1 MTRLPS
7 GVIVA
12 ALENYSPIS
21 RVAVVYNA
29 GPRYEPIGQ
38 LGLTHCLRSAS
49 NLSSQKASAFGI
61 ARSLQQ
67 IGASLSCTTTREQ
80 MYYNVTCKRDE
91 LSTAV
96 QFLADVAV
104 APAFKPW
111 ELETLTRRLNLDL
124 EVLRQ
129 NPSAQ
134 LVEALHKA
142 AFRDTL
148 GRSLFMSADRIG
160 TFSPENLE
168 NFVKSHYV
176 SGNVVVAG
184 VGVNQD
190 ELVKFAS
197 KMHFSQ
203 GSAPATDA
211 SKAKYYGGELRVETR
226 NKLVH
231 AAIVTEGTS
240 LSSDNLLTTSLLGV
254 ALGTSPLVQYSSGV
268 ATSKLNKA
276 ISAATKSDFAASYLN
291 AMYSD
296 TGLFGVQVV
305 ANSQEIGKVL
315 KAVVGAMGQLT
326 KTGLTDQE
334 LQTAKRKLKASL
346 RLFYDDGA
354 TMLEG
359 LAAEALIVGDVTSL
373 DALDKSIDAISLDAI
388 NKVAKK
394 IINGKPTLAAVG
406 DLSNTPYLDELL

>member
-1 MTRLPS
+1 
-7 GVIVA
+7 
-12 ALENYSPIS
+12 
-21 RVAVVYNA
+21 
-29 GPRYEPIGQ
+29 
-38 LGLTHCLRSAS
+38 
-49 NLSSQKASAFGI
+49 
-61 ARSLQQ
+61 
-67 IGASLSCTTTREQ
+67 

-96 QFLADVAV
+96 QLLADVAV

-111 ELETLTRRLNLDL
+111 ELETLTRRLILDL
-124 EVLRQ
+124 ELLRQ

-142 AFRDTL
+142 AYRDSL

-168 NFVKSHYV
+168 NFVKSHHV

-184 VGVNQD
+184 VGVNQE

-203 GSAPATDA
+203 GSTPASDA
-211 SKAKYYGGELRVETR
+211 SKAKYHGGELRVETR

-231 AAIVTEGTS
+231 AAIVTEGMS
-240 LSSDNLLTTSLLGV
+240 LSSGDLLTASLLGV
-254 ALGTSPLVQYSSGV
+254 ALGTTPLVQYSSGV

-296 TGLFGVQVV
+296 SGLFGVQVV

-346 RLFYDDGA
+346 RLCYDDGA
-354 TMLEG
+354 STLEG
-359 LAAEALIVGDVTSL
+359 LAAGVLIMGDVIGQ
-373 DALDKSIDAISLDAI
+373 DAVDKSIDAISLDAV